1 MKVSA
6 KNGSQQLEEQVKK
19 MDVKAGASS
28 VELLYNMG
36 DNPILWNEFTPEM
49 YQATVTLEA
58 NGRVIRNKRRFRYA
72 ANWKQTVIKC

>member
-6 KNGSQQLEEQVKK
+6 RNGSQQLEEQVKK
-19 MDVKAGASS
+19 MDVKAGTSS

-58 NGRVIRNKRRFRYA
+58 NGRVSRFRSAPIGNKR
-72 ANWKQTVIKC
+72 